1 MKAIIFDMDGVL
13 IDSEPLWRKAMIAK
27 FNAVGLPF
35 DDDRC
40 MQTTGLRID
49 EVTQHW
55 YNLFPWPNVTPH
67 QLAMDVIDE
76 MIRLIN
82 IEGEAM
88 PGVYETLK
96 MLHSANYKIG
106 LASSSSM
113 VLIKAVVKKLA
124 IENYFDAIHSA
135 EFEKY
140 GKPHPDVYIHTANLL
155 NTPLRNCI
163 AIEDSLNGLI
173 SAKAALMKVIA
184 IPEAHNHHHAKF
196 IIADK
201 IIHSMQ
207 ELTMEIIN
215 EL

>member
-13 IDSEPLWRKAMIAK
+13 IDSEPLWRRAMITK

-35 DDDRC
+35 DDERC

-55 YNLFPWPNVTPH
+55 YGLYPWPHITPH
-67 QLAMDVIDE
+67 QLAVEVINE
-76 MIRLIN
+76 MVALIN
-82 IEGEAM
+82 TEGVAM
-88 PGVYETLK
+88 PGVYKTLK
-96 MLHSANYKIG
+96 MLRDENYKLG

-113 VLIKAVVKKLA
+113 VLINAVVQKLE
-124 IENYFDAIHSA
+124 IKNYFDAIHSA

-155 NTPLRNCI
+155 NAPLRNCM
-163 AIEDSLNGLI
+163 AIEDSLNGII

-201 IIHSMQ
+201 IIHSMD
-207 ELTMEIIN
+207 ELTLEMIS